1 MIHILAIVMVL
12 IGVILTSVGVY
23 NIVEGSKSKRWPTT
37 IGTIL
42 KSEVKETR
50 LEESVEYST
59 DIEYRYVVGGGTY
72 LANRISWVL
81 EGVTEPQKGEIL
93 QILKKYPLGQN
104 VRVYYDPKAPNIA
117 TLNTAI
123 SFRAH
128 LPWII
133 GVLLIASGFGLYY
146 TGYIV

>member
-37 IGTIL
+37 VGTIL
-42 KSEVKETR
+42 KSEVKESHI
-50 LEESVEYST
+50 EESVEYST
-59 DIEYRYVVGGGTY
+59 DVEYSYVVGGETY
-72 LANRISWVL
+72 LATRISWVL
-81 EGVTEPQKGEIL
+81 EGVTEPRKDEVL
-93 QILKKYPLGQN
+93 QILKKYPPGQS
-104 VRVYYDPKAPNIA
+104 VRVFYDPKAPSIA

-123 SFRAH
+123 SFRTH
-128 LPWII
+128 LPWVI

-146 TGYIV
+146 MGVVV